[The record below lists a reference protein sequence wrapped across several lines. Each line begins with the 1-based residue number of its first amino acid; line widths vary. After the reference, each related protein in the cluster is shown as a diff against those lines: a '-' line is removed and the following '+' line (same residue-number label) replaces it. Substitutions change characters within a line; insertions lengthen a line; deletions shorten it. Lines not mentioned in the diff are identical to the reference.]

1 MDEQEIA
8 GLLVSGDVIKYED
21 GSVRWASGNS
31 QDKQPGALVVRPPGA
46 APLIVTETATELAKK
61 RREARNKA
69 IEDGFAEGI
78 SEATG
83 GGPLTS
89 DEALKVLSAR
99 LSRAALRVSDRDAM
113 RAVQL
118 LMEMMKVTGNKEV
131 VVDQRKQT
139 IEIDNAEFLVMRDWG
154 KLPKER
160 GTDNNESP

>member
-1 MDEQEIA
+1 MTNDEIEA
-8 GLLVSGDVIKYED
+8 LLASGSAIKHED
-21 GSVRWASGNS
+21 GSIRWASGNS

-46 APLIVTETATELAKK
+46 APLIVTETATELARK

-118 LMEMMKVTGNKEV
+118 LMEMMKVTGNKDV

-154 KLPKER
+154 QLPDKR
-160 GTDNNESP
+160 GTNTSP